1 MIQVKTNM
9 GKMGKA
15 GGSLAQEMEKEIK
28 TDYFFTFLCPP
39 AVKKIGR
46 MVNKDYIL
54 AVDRMQGVPFKIRT
68 YRLSEFLEIERITT
82 AFFSFEK

>member
-1 MIQVKTNM
+1 MIKVKTNM

-39 AVKKIGR
+39 AVKKLGGWRTRTISSQWLECRVSHLKLGPT
-46 MVNKDYIL
+46 DY
-54 AVDRMQGVPFKIRT
+54 QNF
-68 YRLSEFLEIERITT
+68 
-82 AFFSFEK
+82 

>member
-15 GGSLAQEMEKEIK
+15 GGSLAQEMEKEIQ

-39 AVKKIGR
+39 AVKKLGGW
-46 MVNKDYIL
+46 
-54 AVDRMQGVPFKIRT
+54 QGLYP
-68 YRLSEFLEIERITT
+68 LSGSNAGCPI
-82 AFFSFEK
+82 